1 MLNSLSAIIFEIVS
15 VICGLILPRL
25 ILKTFGSSYNGITS
39 SITQFLSCVALLRS
53 GIGGVTRAALYKP
66 LAEKDT
72 DKISGIYNA
81 TADFMRKVALIFAG
95 SVLVF
100 ACIYPFALN
109 DQFEWLFS
117 STLVLIIASS
127 TFIDNYFGITN
138 FMLLGADQ
146 RSYINNCLQI
156 ITVILNTIV
165 AAILIR
171 LGASIHLVKLG
182 SAAVYFIRPIAL
194 NVYVQKHYKI
204 NKSIPKDKTAISQR
218 WDAFAHQI
226 AQFVNNNTDVMV
238 LTLFADIKLVSVYT
252 VYHMVA
258 NGLYKVEKT
267 FTEGMGAAFGNMLAK
282 KENEVLQK
290 NFRLFEYMVFTIAT
304 FLFTCGGILIVPFIS
319 VYTKG
324 ITDIS
329 YIQLAFGVLMCINQY
344 LFCIRVPY
352 QMMAEVAGHFKQTR
366 NGAIMEAVINVIV
379 SVLLVI
385 KFGLIGV
392 TVGTFCGLFFRTAQ
406 YSIYSS
412 KNILHRS
419 LSVVIYRVL
428 ISCVQA
434 ILTVILCRII
444 VGSMSPETYMQWV
457 LNAVVVALICFI
469 VLIVTSFIFFRNE
482 SHDFVQKVVNTV
494 LRKNKK
500 K

>member
-204 NKSIPKDKTAISQR
+204 NKSIPKDKTAIAQR

-267 FTEGMGAAFGNMLAK
+267 FTEGMSAAFGNMLAK

-329 YIQLAFGVLMCINQY
+329 YIQFAFGVLMCINQY

-412 KNILHRS
+412 KNLLHRS